1 MRNRFTALAVAGLVT
16 AAAAVPAYATINV
29 SDVVTEIQ
37 ATAAPIGA
45 IGSAV
50 LIVIVAIKAFKWVR
64 RAF

>member
-16 AAAAVPAYATINV
+16 AAAAVPAYAIDV

-45 IGSAV
+45 IGAAV
-50 LIVIVAIKAFKWVR
+50 LIVIVSIKAFKWVR